1 MYKYFFDLGVPVQ
14 KCESINKLSF
24 EEFIIQPTIKNREL
38 FMKYIKSL
46 SSIDQT
52 VEKWT
57 YIYENLDN
65 SMNGENT

>member
-1 MYKYFFDLGVPVQ
+1 MGVPVQ

-57 YIYENLDN
+57 YIYESLRH
-65 SMNGENT
+65 SMNEK